1 MLLLK
6 NYKNRRNTMKQFSL
20 SEYLK
25 NPTRPI
31 VTREGDSVRII
42 CTDRDD
48 EDNPII
54 ALVRHEGVEVVMA
67 FSKNGEYFCMN
78 EGPCPCDL
86 FFAPEPKTKKV
97 GWMNVCK
104 YGDNQH
110 FSLVGGVIHPTR
122 EQALTE
128 RPDYVVD
135 TIQIRWEE

>member
-1 MLLLK
+1 
-6 NYKNRRNTMKQFSL
+6 MKQFSL
-20 SEYLK
+20 AEYLK

-31 VTREGDSVRII
+31 VTRDGRIARII
-42 CTDRDD
+42 CTDRKHK
-48 EDNPII
+48 ELPII
-54 ALVRHEGVEVVMA
+54 ALVLID
-67 FSKNGEYFCMN
+67 GEERVCSYM
-78 EGPCPCDL
+78 EDGKYLSDKHPRDL
-86 FFAPEPKTKKV
+86 FFATEPKTKKV

>member
-1 MLLLK
+1 MGGIV
-6 NYKNRRNTMKQFSL
+6 MEQFCL

-31 VTREGDSVRII
+31 VTRDGHSVRII
-42 CTDRDD
+42 CTDRISDY
-48 EDNPII
+48 PVV
-54 ALVRHEGVEVVMA
+54 ALVIC
-67 FSKNGEYFCMN
+67 EYSEDLISYTN
-78 EGPCPCDL
+78 DGKVYTNLEDDYDL
-86 FFAPEPKTKKV
+86 FFAPETKTKRV

-104 YGDNQH
+104 YGDDKH

-135 TIQIRWEE
+135 TIQIKWEE

>member
-1 MLLLK
+1 ME
-6 NYKNRRNTMKQFSL
+6 QFSL
-20 SEYLK
+20 AEYLK

-31 VTREGDSVRII
+31 VTRYGRTVRIL
-42 CTDRDD
+42 CTDRND
-48 EDNPII
+48 EDEPIV
-54 ALVRHEGVEVVMA
+54 ALVRHEEGETVMS
-67 FSKNGEYFCMN
+67 FNENGEHFWRD
-78 EGPCPCDL
+78 EKPCSCDL
-86 FFAPEPKTKKV
+86 FFAPEPKAKKV

-110 FSLVGGVIHPTR
+110 FSLVGGIIHPTR

>member
-1 MLLLK
+1 ME
-6 NYKNRRNTMKQFSL
+6 QFSL

-31 VTREGDSVRII
+31 VTRDGHSVRII
-42 CTDRDD
+42 CTDRISDY
-48 EDNPII
+48 PVV
-54 ALVRHEGVEVVMA
+54 ALVIC
-67 FSKNGEYFCMN
+67 EYSEDLISYTN
-78 EGPCPCDL
+78 DGKVYTNLEDDYDL
-86 FFAPEPKTKKV
+86 FFAPETKTKRV

-104 YGDNQH
+104 YGDDKH

-135 TIQIRWEE
+135 TIQIKWEE

>member
-1 MLLLK
+1 ME
-6 NYKNRRNTMKQFSL
+6 QFSL
-20 SEYLK
+20 AEYLK

-31 VTREGDSVRII
+31 VTRDGNLARII
-42 CTDRDD
+42 CTNRDD
-48 EDNPII
+48 ENKPIVT
-54 ALVRHEGVEVVMA
+54 LVRFEDGEAIMTYNE
-67 FSKNGEYFCMN
+67 NGEIDK
-78 EGPCPCDL
+78 GPCPYDL

-104 YGDNQH
+104 YGDTQH

-128 RPDYVVD
+128 SPDYVVD

>member
-1 MLLLK
+1 ME
-6 NYKNRRNTMKQFSL
+6 QFSL
-20 SEYLK
+20 AEYLK

-31 VTREGDSVRII
+31 VTRDGNSVRII
-42 CTDRDD
+42 CTDR
-48 EDNPII
+48 NNKKYPIV
-54 ALVRHEGVEVVMA
+54 ALAQIYGVEEICSYTEDGMYL
-67 FSKNGEYFCMN
+67 SDKQSSR
-78 EGPCPCDL
+78 DL

-104 YGDNQH
+104 YGDDKH

-135 TIQIRWEE
+135 TIQIRWEEE

>member
-1 MLLLK
+1 MEK
-6 NYKNRRNTMKQFSL
+6 FSL
-20 SEYLK
+20 EDYLK
-25 NPTRPI
+25 NPTRPV
-31 VTREGDSVRII
+31 VTRDGKYVRII
-42 CTDRDD
+42 CTDRCSTTYPILALLFEE
-48 EDNPII
+48 EDREAVYQYTPQGKYYPNTKT
-54 ALVRHEGVEVVMA
+54 
-67 FSKNGEYFCMN
+67 SSSY
-78 EGPCPCDL
+78 DL

-135 TIQIRWEE
+135 TIQIKWEEK

>member
-1 MLLLK
+1 
-6 NYKNRRNTMKQFSL
+6 MKQFDL
-20 SEYLK
+20 QEYLK
-25 NPTRPI
+25 NPDKKIITRDG
-31 VTREGDSVRII
+31 RSARII
-42 CTDRDD
+42 CTDAKRDF
-48 EDNPII
+48 PLI
-54 ALVRHEGVEVVMA
+54 ALIEKDDSELPVSYTPRGTTYEWRE
-67 FSKNGEYFCMN
+67 SD
-78 EGPCPCDL
+78 CDL

-122 EQALTE
+122 GQALTE

>member
-1 MLLLK
+1 
-6 NYKNRRNTMKQFSL
+6 MKQFNL
-20 SEYLK
+20 DEYLK

-31 VTREGDSVRII
+31 VTRDGRSVRII
-42 CTDRDD
+42 CTDRDNDDHPIVALARED
-48 EDNPII
+48 ES
-54 ALVRHEGVEVVMA
+54 EVIMD
-67 FSKNGEYFCMN
+67 FNENGEYFGMGQ
-78 EGPCPCDL
+78 GPSPCDL
-86 FFAPEPKTKKV
+86 FFLPEPKNKKV

-104 YGDNQH
+104 YGDDKH